1 MKRKILMIILGLAF
15 ILTAL
20 VWTITDVNRHAIQ
33 SFDTEITHLDKRQQ
47 LAKKALHQATNQAQP
62 LVTQTK
68 AAFDNLFGIDW
79 TYDNQ
84 SEFDNKRSL
93 MKPLVTKDVY
103 DHSLD
108 FKKDKNQMVK
118 QSGIMVAYQ
127 EMALMPDKVSDTNV
141 TGTVVVFLTTHL
153 EGKDEGT
160 IRFVYHFA
168 YNPKTKLITKL
179 DRLGNYE
186 LQSDSDIA

>member
-1 MKRKILMIILGLAF
+1 MKHKLLMTLIGITVGF
-15 ILTAL
+15 TAI
-20 VWTITDVNRHAIQ
+20 VWTMTVSNRVVARHYDAMLA
-33 SFDTEITHLDKRQQ
+33 HLTKQQQKDKRS
-47 LAKKALHQATNQAQP
+47 LSQATNRAQP

-68 AAFDNLFGIDW
+68 SAFDNLFGIDW

-93 MKPLVTKDVY
+93 MKPLVTQDVY